1 MTNEYIKPPVEIRYK
16 NELDALKS
24 VDIGKKPENWVLS
37 PKAVRTFILG
47 GIIKTADGKMQIKR
61 NSMAMTHLLS
71 AV

>member
-37 PKAVRTFILG
+37 PKARSEEHTSEL
-47 GIIKTADGKMQIKR
+47 Q
-61 NSMAMTHLLS
+61 SPQ
-71 AV
+71 